1 MLGKHLFHA
10 SLMIVIALWCAM
22 TVSSSVALA
31 DHAPDC
37 GPPST
42 TIPGPP
48 PEVIAVG
55 TPMPEEW
62 LLCYIWHDIE
72 GQDYD
77 PQHFGDI
84 QHVEFQGY
92 PVECWNSLSTGAGMS
107 TEGVQAEVYATGDEG
122 RQSVRFVYRIQL
134 DGDYINNCA
143 QELLG

>member
-1 MLGKHLFHA
+1 MLIRRLA
-10 SLMIVIALWCAM
+10 RALVIVVVALSCAI
-22 TVSSSVALA
+22 TSSVAVA

-55 TPMPEEW
+55 TPMPDEW

-77 PQHFGDI
+77 PQHFGNI
-84 QHVEFQGY
+84 QLVRFQGY
-92 PVECWNSLSTGAGMS
+92 PVECWNSISNGAGPS
-107 TEGVQAEVYATGDEG
+107 TEGIEAEVYAAGDEG
-122 RQSVRFVYRIQL
+122 RQNVRFVYRIQL